1 MSGWS
6 DDTDPNAMLVGAEA
20 YNRMLSDCDE
30 RLALAAARIEGY
42 EGTRGTLKSLVR
54 TAQQELMVPVAGGL
68 GYFEGVIRHTNSVL
82 VLLGDNIFAERSV
95 HDALGIADRRLGYL
109 NAERTA
115 LEAERR
121 DIVDKQRLFV
131 ECGVM
136 GSPTDSKAALRSG
149 GGPQQQKATKG
160 VGGGGATNVSVKAPG
175 PVAVPAAA
183 SAPAANNAAN
193 KAEEQHGGDENDG
206 GGDGFYGD
214 EEEEDNGDDFIDP
227 QDELTLDELIALEE
241 ELGDDINDEE
251 RAEAA
256 IMDLVNKKKALRLA
270 QQAAAM
276 GVVAAPSADAG
287 NKKAAAAPSA
297 ASSQTP
303 AAASSSGASA
313 SPSPSSV
320 DKKKQVHFDA
330 SVATTEPSEQQQQ
343 EETCPMPGGMG
354 LTAAATAFASP
365 ADIGRLF
372 QNIGGA
378 AGDVKQGFEGCEPSP
393 TTAATTI
400 PAAAVGSSS
409 QSNAASSYSSSAT
422 AAAAHHQPIDP
433 SNPLA
438 TVAPFDFSAAA
449 AAQQQQQKTAG
460 GGPSINADVSG
471 PSGGPV
477 RNVVVERNISGA
489 MGAVGENSSGGIVA
503 HGAGL
508 GPQAPVATA
517 AGPTGNSAPSV
528 TVKKRSL
535 FGQGMGLK

>member
-6 DDTDPNAMLVGAEA
+6 DDADPNAMLVGAEA

-136 GSPTDSKAALRSG
+136 GSPTDSKVALRS
-149 GGPQQQKATKG
+149 GGPQQQKATK
-160 VGGGGATNVSVKAPG
+160 VGGGGGAATNVSVKAPG

-183 SAPAANNAAN
+183 SAPENNAAN
-193 KAEEQHGGDENDG
+193 KAEEQHGDEDDG
-206 GGDGFYGD
+206 GGDGYYGE

-241 ELGDDINDEE
+241 ALGDDINDEE

-276 GVVAAPSADAG
+276 GVVAPSTDAG
-287 NKKAAAAPSA
+287 NKKTAAAASPAAAPS
-297 ASSQTP
+297 QTA
-303 AAASSSGASA
+303 AAASGAS
-313 SPSPSSV
+313 SSSV

-330 SVATTEPSEQQQQ
+330 SVTTESEPSELQQ
-343 EETCPMPGGMG
+343 ETCPMPGGMG

-378 AGDVKQGFEGCEPSP
+378 AGDVKQGFESCEPSP
-393 TTAATTI
+393 TTAATTV

-409 QSNAASSYSSSAT
+409 QSKAASSSSAT

-433 SNPLA
+433 SNPFA

-449 AAQQQQQKTAG
+449 AAQQQQKTAG
-460 GGPSINADVSG
+460 GAPSINADVSG